1 MQFCPKCDNIMD
13 IGKTAPKISFI
24 PEPTSLSATT
34 VTTTVTTTATTT
46 ATNTEN
52 IVDNDQIIKVINMFK
67 NGFEISNEKVDI
79 DILSKHKE
87 FLSLKDKDRKEL
99 IKTLKM
105 VEDDSQTAYI
115 ICKNCSYSE
124 KLVKRTLLLNKISKN
139 SITEFDDLSKY
150 KYMRYDNTLPHT
162 RDYICKNK
170 ECKSNKDH
178 TLKNAKWFRPNQNS
192 YVTYYVCCECGT
204 VWNIA

>member
-1 MQFCPKCDNIMD
+1 MD
-13 IGKTAPKISFI
+13 IGKTAPKILFV

-34 VTTTVTTTATTT
+34 ATATATTT
-46 ATNTEN
+46 ATATATANSTIEN
-52 IVDNDQIIKVINMFK
+52 IVENDQIIKIINMFK
-67 NGFEISNEKVDI
+67 NGFDISNEKVDV
-79 DILSKHKE
+79 DKLSKNKD
-87 FLSLKDKDRKEL
+87 FLNLKDKERKEL

-105 VEDDSQTAYI
+105 VEDDSQSAYI

-124 KLVKRTLLLNKISKN
+124 KLTKRTLLLNKISKN
-139 SITEFDDLSKY
+139 SITEFDNLLKY

-178 TLKNAKWFRPNQNS
+178 SLKNAKWFRPNKNS

-204 VWNIA
+204 IWNIA

>member
-13 IGKTAPKISFI
+13 IGKTAPKISFV

-34 VTTTVTTTATTT
+34 VTATTANTT
-46 ATNTEN
+46 TEN
-52 IVDNDQIIKVINMFK
+52 IVDNDQIIKIINMFK
-67 NGFEISNEKVDI
+67 NGFDISNEKVDI
-79 DILSKHKE
+79 DTLSKHKE
-87 FLSLKDKDRKEL
+87 FLNLKDKDRKEL

-124 KLVKRTLLLNKISKN
+124 KLIKRTLLLNKISKN
-139 SITEFDDLSKY
+139 SMTEFDNLSKY

-178 TLKNAKWFRPNQNS
+178 TLKNAKWFRPNQSS
-192 YVTYYVCCECGT
+192 YITYYVCCECGT

>member
-13 IGKTAPKISFI
+13 IGKTSPKISFI

-34 VTTTVTTTATTT
+34 VTEPTTTQNVA
-46 ATNTEN
+46 
-52 IVDNDQIIKVINMFK
+52 DNDQIIKIINMFK
-67 NGFEISNEKVDI
+67 NGFDISNEKVDT

-87 FLSLKDKDRKEL
+87 FISLKDKDRKEL

-124 KLVKRTLLLNKISKN
+124 KLIKRTLLLNKISKN

-178 TLKNAKWFRPNQNS
+178 TLKNAKWFRPNQSS

>member
-1 MQFCPKCDNIMD
+1 MD
-13 IGKTAPKISFI
+13 IGKSAPKISFVA
-24 PEPTSLSATT
+24 EPTSLS
-34 VTTTVTTTATTT
+34 VTSATATAT
-46 ATNTEN
+46 ATATANATA
-52 IVDNDQIIKVINMFK
+52 NDMSLDEQIIKVINMFK
-67 NGFEISNEKVDI
+67 NGFDISNEKVDI
-79 DILSKHKE
+79 DKLSKHKE
-87 FLSLKDKDRKEL
+87 FLNLKDKDRKEL
-99 IKTLKM
+99 IKILKM
-105 VEDDSQTAYI
+105 VEDDSQTAFI

-124 KLVKRTLLLNKISKN
+124 KLTTRTLILNKISKN
-139 SITEFDDLSKY
+139 SIADFDDLSKY

-178 TLKNAKWFRPNQNS
+178 TLKDAKWFRPNQNT